1 LNSIPREEEE
11 EEEEEEEKNPINLAI
26 VNKIGQRLSTV
37 RNWSRRV
44 VIGPYGWLATTYSRN
59 YV

>member
-1 LNSIPREEEE
+1 LNSIPR
-11 EEEEEEEKNPINLAI
+11 EEEEEEKNPINLAI
-26 VNKIGQRLSTV
+26 VKKIGQRLSTV